1 MKRIKLFVITLALT
15 VTAGSGVFAIMTP
28 SAVVAADSTPTLKC
42 PKNATVLGFPMWY
55 RGVADEATCDIKVP
69 DGKDG
74 LSKFI
79 WHIVLNVLDIMLRLA
94 GIIAVFFI
102 IYGGFQF
109 ITSQASPDGAAK
121 ARVTI
126 LNAIYGLA
134 ISMASVGI
142 IQLIIGNLLK

>member
-1 MKRIKLFVITLALT
+1 MNRIKLFIVTLALA
-15 VTAGSGVFAIMTP
+15 VTIGSGVVAVSLP
-28 SAVVAADSTPTLKC
+28 STVVAAGSTPAC
-42 PKNATVLGFPMWY
+42 PDASFMGFPTWY
-55 RGVADEATCDIKVP
+55 RGVIDAKTCDVKVP
-69 DGKDG
+69 SGSDG
-74 LSKFI
+74 LSQFI
-79 WHIVLNVLDIMLRLA
+79 WHIVLNIIDILLRLA

-134 ISMASVGI
+134 ISIASVGI
-142 IQLIIGNLLK
+142 IKLIMDNLL